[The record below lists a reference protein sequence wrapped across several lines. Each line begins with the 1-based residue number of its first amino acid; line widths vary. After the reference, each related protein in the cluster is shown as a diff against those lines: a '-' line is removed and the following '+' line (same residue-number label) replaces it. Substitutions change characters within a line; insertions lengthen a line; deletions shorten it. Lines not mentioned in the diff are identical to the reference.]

1 MAEKYYAVRK
11 GKTPGV
17 YRTWEECRNQVHGF
31 PGAVYKSFPTQA
43 EAAAFVSPAAL
54 EDAGRDA
61 IAAVPDTEAV
71 PAGDA
76 GTDYAFVDGSYND
89 KSRVYGY
96 GGFLVSDGRRY
107 VLQGCGKD
115 PELAGMRNVAGEV
128 AGSMAAMEKAL
139 ELGMKALT
147 IYYDY
152 MGIEMWA
159 TGAWKRNKRG
169 TKEYYDFVQGIR
181 KKLAISFVKV
191 KGHAGIEGNEEAD
204 RLAKE
209 AVGIESKR

>member
-1 MAEKYYAVRK
+1 MAEKYYAVKK

-17 YRTWEECRNQVHGF
+17 YRTWEECKNQVHGF
-31 PGAVYKSFPTQA
+31 PGAVYKSFPTQE
-43 EAAAFVSPAAL
+43 EAAAFALSHAPEAAGADSLAPA
-54 EDAGRDA
+54 G
-61 IAAVPDTEAV
+61 
-71 PAGDA
+71 AGDA
-76 GTDYAFVDGSYND
+76 VTDYAFVDGSYNA
-89 KSRVYGY
+89 KSRMYGY
-96 GGFLVSDGRRY
+96 GGFLVSNGRRY
-107 VLQGCGKD
+107 VLKGCGED

-139 ELGMKALT
+139 ELGMKELT

-181 KKLAISFVKV
+181 EKLAISFVKV

-204 RLAKE
+204 RLARE